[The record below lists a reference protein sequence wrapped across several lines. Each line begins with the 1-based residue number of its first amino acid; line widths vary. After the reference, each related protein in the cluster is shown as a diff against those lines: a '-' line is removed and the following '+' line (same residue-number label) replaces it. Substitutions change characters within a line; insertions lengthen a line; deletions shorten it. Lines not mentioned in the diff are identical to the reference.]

1 MKSSNALL
9 VALNASAARLQ
20 SSIRSEQAVYTA
32 FREQVVKL
40 GLRGGVSLLDDSG
53 KILVF
58 RVLAYNNPLT
68 RIIASFEEKLR
79 YRAEGYRVSI
89 HKVDVYNEVITHAR
103 AVFVPDTSVV
113 SVQVVPKGT
122 RWAVGPLIRALGSP
136 PGIFAP
142 LVLSGK
148 VIGML
153 NIVGAELTQADVP
166 AMQAFANH
174 IAIAVENARLVAHLQ
189 AAQVELQDA
198 YDATLQGWVQ
208 ALDQRDNETE
218 GHTLR
223 VAENAVAFARQ
234 LGVPE
239 QELSSIRQGALLH
252 DMGKMALP
260 DSILRKPGP
269 LDEVEWAQMKRH
281 PELAN
286 QWLTSIP
293 YLKKA
298 LDIPL
303 CHHEKWDGTGYPHGL
318 QGEAIPLAA
327 RIFMLVDVWDAM
339 TSDRPYR
346 PAQPENAAIQYI
358 REQAGRHF
366 DPWMAQQFLEFI
378 SALKNERFQ

>member
-1 MKSSNALL
+1 MKPASGNALL
-9 VALNASAARLQ
+9 VALNAAAARLQ

-32 FREQVVKL
+32 FREQVIKL

-53 KILVF
+53 KTLVF
-58 RVLAYNNPLT
+58 RVIAYNNPLT
-68 RIIASFEEKLR
+68 RIISGFEAKLR
-79 YRAEGYRVSI
+79 FRAEGYRIAI
-89 HKVDVYNEVITHAR
+89 HKVDVYNKVITR
-103 AVFVPDTSVV
+103 AEALFIPDTSVV
-113 SVQVVPKGT
+113 SVQVVPKSAK
-122 RWAVGPLIRALGSP
+122 WIVGPLLKALGSP

-153 NIVGAELTQADVP
+153 NIVGPELTQADVP
-166 AMQAFANH
+166 ALQAFANH

-189 AAQVELQDA
+189 STQVELQEA
-198 YDATLQGWVQ
+198 YDATLKGWVQ
-208 ALDQRDNETE
+208 ALDLRDNQTE

-223 VAENAVAFARQ
+223 VAEKTVQFARH

-239 QELSSIRQGALLH
+239 AELPSIHQGALLH

-269 LDEVEWAQMKRH
+269 LDEAEWRLMKKH
-281 PELAN
+281 PELAY
-286 QWLTSIP
+286 QWLFAIP

-303 CHHEKWDGTGYPHGL
+303 SHHEKWDGSGYPRGL
-318 QGEAIPLAA
+318 RGETIPLAA

-346 PAQPENAAIQYI
+346 QLLPENTALQYI
-358 REQAGRHF
+358 RDQAGLHF
-366 DPWMAQQFLEFI
+366 DPWMAEQFIIFLNI
-378 SALKNERFQ
+378 IHK